1 MAARRRLATIK
12 RIRNAFVVVCVHAA
26 FTSVAPCRVRAFK
39 LQVRAQAGEQQE
51 QLDLQLN
58 RRTVLGAAAAVT
70 AGAALPLAAPLPAS
84 ANKVLSADWEQVG
97 EAAARAL
104 TCTGPDTAACQGQLS
119 MAQHN
124 GWQRESGTPVLC
136 AAACSGAWT

>member
-26 FTSVAPCRVRAFK
+26 FTSVAPCRVRACK

-51 QLDLQLN
+51 QQDLQLN

-70 AGAALPLAAPLPAS
+70 AGAALPLAGPKPAF
-84 ANKVLSADWEQVG
+84 ANNKVLSADWELVG
-97 EAAARAL
+97 GWPGMRAATAAAR
-104 TCTGPDTAACQGQLS
+104 DS
-119 MAQHN
+119 
-124 GWQRESGTPVLC
+124 
-136 AAACSGAWT
+136 